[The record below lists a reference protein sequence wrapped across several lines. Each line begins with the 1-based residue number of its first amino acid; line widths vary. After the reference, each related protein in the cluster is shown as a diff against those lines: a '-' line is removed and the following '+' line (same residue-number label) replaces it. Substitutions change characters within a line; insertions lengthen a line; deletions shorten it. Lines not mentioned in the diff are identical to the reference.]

1 MPRVYLSLGSNLGD
15 RLALLR
21 AAVQQLQAHGLAL
34 VDASPLY
41 ESEAWEDEPGQTD
54 VERRWYLN
62 CAIAVETAL
71 RPRALLDHLQAI
83 ETALGRTRTAGLT
96 PEAQRFTPRTV
107 DIDIIFYGDE
117 VISVPDDIHVP
128 HLLAAERAFVLR
140 PLADIA
146 PEFTHPTLYRSIR
159 DLLAELAD
167 EHEVRPGGYPTRWF
181 EEPA

>member
-15 RLALLR
+15 RLASLR
-21 AAVQQLQAHGLAL
+21 AAVRQLREHGLAL

-41 ESEAWEDEPGQTD
+41 ESEAWEDEPGQTEA
-54 VERRWYLN
+54 ERRWYLN
-62 CAIAVETAL
+62 CVVAVDTAL
-71 RPRALLDHLQAI
+71 RPRVLLDRLQAI

-117 VISVPDDIHVP
+117 VISVPDDLHVP

-146 PEFTHPTLYRSIR
+146 PELTHPTLYRSVR

-167 EHEVRPGGYPTRWF
+167 EHEVRPSAYPARWL
-181 EEPA
+181 EDQG

>member
-1 MPRVYLSLGSNLGD
+1 AVGGADRAGAAAGVPGSTGARARAQAHPAHAGAGRHARRRAGTDPLMPRVCLAWGSNLGD

-21 AAVQQLQAHGLAL
+21 AAVQQLQAHGLIL

-41 ESEAWEDEPGQTD
+41 ESEAWEDEAGQTRA
-54 VERRWYLN
+54 ERRWYLN
-62 CAIAVETAL
+62 CAVAVDTAL
-71 RPRALLDHLQAI
+71 RPRDLLDHLQAI

-128 HLLAAERAFVLR
+128 HLLAAERAL
-140 PLADIA
+140 
-146 PEFTHPTLYRSIR
+146 
-159 DLLAELAD
+159 
-167 EHEVRPGGYPTRWF
+167 G
-181 EEPA
+181 

>member
-41 ESEAWEDEPGQTD
+41 ESEAWEEEPGQTD

-62 CAIAVETAL
+62 CALAVETAL

-96 PEAQRFTPRTV
+96 PEARRFTPRTV

-117 VISVPDDIHVP
+117 VISVPDDLHVDSRGVACMP
-128 HLLAAERAFVLR
+128 QCVRHRLLSD
-140 PLADIA
+140 P
-146 PEFTHPTLYRSIR
+146 
-159 DLLAELAD
+159 
-167 EHEVRPGGYPTRWF
+167 VRG
-181 EEPA
+181 

>member
-21 AAVQQLQAHGLAL
+21 AAVQQMQEHGLAL

-41 ESEAWEDEPGQTD
+41 ESEAWEEEPGHTEA
-54 VERRWYLN
+54 ERRWYLN
-62 CAIAVETAL
+62 CVISVDTAL
-71 RPRALLDHLQAI
+71 RPRVLLDRLQAI
-83 ETALGRTRTAGLT
+83 ETALGRTRPAGLT
-96 PEAQRFTPRTV
+96 PEARRFTPRTV

-117 VISVPDDIHVP
+117 VISVPDDLHVP

-146 PEFTHPTLYRSIR
+146 PELTHPTLYRPIR

-167 EHEVRPGGYPTRWF
+167 EHQVRPGPYPARWL
-181 EEPA
+181 EESA

>member
-1 MPRVYLSLGSNLGD
+1 
-15 RLALLR
+15 
-21 AAVQQLQAHGLAL
+21 

-41 ESEAWEDEPGQTD
+41 ESEPWEDELGQTQA
-54 VERRWYLN
+54 ERRWYLN
-62 CAIAVETAL
+62 CAVAVDTAL
-71 RPRALLDHLQAI
+71 RPRDLLDHLQAI

-128 HLLAAERAFVLR
+128 HLLAAERGFVLR

-146 PEFTHPTLYRSIR
+146 PELTHPTLYRSIR

-167 EHEVRPGGYPTRWF
+167 EHEVRPGTYPARWF

>member
-41 ESEAWEDEPGQTD
+41 ESEAWEEEPG
-54 VERRWYLN
+54 R
-62 CAIAVETAL
+62 TAL
-71 RPRALLDHLQAI
+71 RPRDLLDHLQAI

-146 PEFTHPTLYRSIR
+146 PELTHPTLYRSIR

-167 EHEVRPGGYPTRWF
+167 EHEVRPGAYPARWF